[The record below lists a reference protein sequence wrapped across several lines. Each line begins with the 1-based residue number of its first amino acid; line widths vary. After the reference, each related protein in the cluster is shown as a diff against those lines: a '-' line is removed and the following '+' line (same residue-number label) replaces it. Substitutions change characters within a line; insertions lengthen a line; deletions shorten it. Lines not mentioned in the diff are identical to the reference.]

1 MNVFL
6 SFQLTYDATDSTLN
20 VREIF
25 PYIVNTGLDDNIQN
39 IVVVKLVEKL
49 GWTWVIIVAT
59 ANDSGEKQSLNLQNE
74 IIKHGACVD
83 IIIFITE
90 DTSKNKQKFERIQ
103 ISTAEVIILCGTPS
117 ESIIISLCT
126 LEKVTHEKTLVF
138 LTSWSKESRTCALL
152 YNCSLSFIHTYKA
165 SEELDDQFHDYVT
178 SVTDN
183 TTLLKDLLAAYP
195 SCWPQED
202 INKTYIMNCTEGKTL
217 KDIYLYFLHK
227 NEVYKSVYTIAH
239 ALHSML
245 SVTHKNE
252 YILNNRYRKQVNV

>member
-1 MNVFL
+1 
-6 SFQLTYDATDSTLN
+6 LTYDATDSTLN

-25 PYIVNTGLDDNIQN
+25 PYIVNTGLDDDIQH
-39 IVVVKLVEKL
+39 IVVAKLAEML

-59 ANDSGEKQSLNLQNE
+59 ANDSGEKQSQNLQNE

-117 ESIIISLCT
+117 ESISISLCA

-138 LTSWSKESRTCALL
+138 STSWTKESGTCALL
-152 YNCSLSFIHTYKA
+152 YNCSLSFLHKYKA
-165 SEELDDQFHDYVT
+165 SDELDVQFNDHVK

-195 SCWPQED
+195 PCWTRY

-217 KDIYLYFLHK
+217 KDTNLYFLHK
-227 NEVYKSVYTIAH
+227 KEVYKSVYTIAH

-252 YILNNRYRKQVNV
+252 YIPNNTYRKQVNV